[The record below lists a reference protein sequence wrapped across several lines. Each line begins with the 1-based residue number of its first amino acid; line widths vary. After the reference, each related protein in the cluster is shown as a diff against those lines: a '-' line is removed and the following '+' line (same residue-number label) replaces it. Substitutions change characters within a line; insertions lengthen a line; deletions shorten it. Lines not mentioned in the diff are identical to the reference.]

1 MRVARKW
8 VVPRLWGPA
17 WRRAEAALAQHRG
30 DRRGGDI
37 DPELQEFPPDPEVAP
52 PRVLP
57 PEAEDHA
64 LDRGIER
71 RTTRSPR
78 PATTPPPQEVSVSP
92 GERIRVDEEA
102 PPSVPGE
109 QPGSRCQQH
118 PIGSSEVRSRPSPTK
133 DPQLVAE
140 DGGFDIPLIDAAA
153 DEQTEQPAEEPA
165 SEGQEHLAKC

>member
-1 MRVARKW
+1 MRFASKW

-57 PEAEDHA
+57 PEAKDHA

-78 PATTPPPQEVSVSP
+78 PATTPPPQEVSVPP
-92 GERIRVDEEA
+92 GERIRADEEA
-102 PPSVPGE
+102 PPPVPGE
-109 QPGSRCQQH
+109 QPGSCRQPR
-118 PIGSSEVRSRPSPTK
+118 PIGSCELRSRPSPTK
-133 DPQLVAE
+133 DPQLMAE

-153 DEQTEQPAEEPA
+153 DEQTEQPAEEPV
-165 SEGQEHLAKC
+165 

>member
-78 PATTPPPQEVSVSP
+78 PATTPPPQEVSVPP
-92 GERIRVDEEA
+92 GERIRADEEA
-102 PPSVPGE
+102 PPPVPGE

-118 PIGSSEVRSRPSPTK
+118 PIGSSEVRSRPSPSRPSPTE

-140 DGGFDIPLIDAAA
+140 DGGFDIPLIDATA
-153 DEQTEQPAEEPA
+153 DEQTEQPAEE
-165 SEGQEHLAKC
+165 SV